1 MFFFQ
6 CTSQKFNS
14 LYRMCVPS
22 SEESDEICSVLYS
35 LHHLLPS
42 DATATAKIQL
52 QHPEEKQH
60 SCIHSQDSKQFQQQK
75 Q

>member
-1 MFFFQ
+1 
-6 CTSQKFNS
+6 
-14 LYRMCVPS
+14 MCVPS
-22 SEESDEICSVLYS
+22 SEESDEICSGLYS

-42 DATATAKIQL
+42 DATATAKTQL

-60 SCIHSQDSKQFQQQK
+60 SCIHSQDYSPCKQFQQQK